1 EAMIQDL
8 LTLSSISAQVRGATC
23 QTATVAALAR
33 DDLTPMVEAA
43 GGEFIVEAAPATVP
57 TSEGLLRQ
65 VLWNLGENAVKYRR
79 SEVQLLVEIHGNI
92 ISNRYEFSVSD
103 NGSGMSSVELSRA
116 CEPFFRGKEVESK
129 TGTGLGLSIVKRV
142 IDACGGEI

>member
-1 EAMIQDL
+1 
-8 LTLSSISAQVRGATC
+8 
-23 QTATVAALAR
+23 
-33 DDLTPMVEAA
+33 
-43 GGEFIVEAAPATVP
+43 
-57 TSEGLLRQ
+57 
-65 VLWNLGENAVKYRR
+65 YRR

-92 ISNRYEFSVSD
+92 TSNRYEFSVSD

-142 IDACGGEI
+142 IDACGGGMSVHSTVGRGITFRIRLPLVTSHTAG